1 MTLKEKYQWSNIKWF
16 INPYLWIKPFWV
28 SFIEEGIQNPRYK
41 NYVGGRVEIWT
52 HWSAYDIN
60 EYRFLTKDTEG
71 YYRLREKYDF
81 ETLSYFGLRKLRNI
95 LIGYNEYVP

>member
-1 MTLKEKYQWSNIKWF
+1 MTLKEKCQWSNLKWF

-28 SFIEEGIQNPRYK
+28 SFIEEGIHNPAYGD
-41 NYVGGRVEIWT
+41 YVGGRVEVWT

-71 YYRLREKYDF
+71 YYKLREQYDF
-81 ETLSYFGLRKLRNI
+81 ATLSWFGLRKLRGI
-95 LIGYNEYVP
+95 LVRYCEQV